1 MTDGKK
7 RAAVLIVGT
16 AAVILCCIWLGSL
29 IFVRDI
35 LPQSADLYVNGETSH
50 VKPLSH
56 DVSNRGGGSYWDSP
70 ASFLPSIPVDPG
82 DQVEL
87 VFQSLAPAEVTGTAY
102 DILRAESALG
112 DSESRTDGE
121 EINLSY
127 QENIVRFDVEKL
139 DTDYQFIRFRCT
151 WRFLVW
157 KHDME
162 YVFCLEKNHLG

>member
-1 MTDGKK
+1 MTGGKK
-7 RAAVLIVGT
+7 RAAGIIAGT
-16 AAVILCCIWLGSL
+16 AAVILCCIWIGSL

-35 LPQSADLYVNGETSH
+35 LPQSADLYVNGEASH

-70 ASFLPSIPVDPG
+70 ASFLPSITVDPG

-112 DSESRTDGE
+112 DSESRTDGDE
-121 EINLSY
+121 MTSGTREQVLSCARNY
-127 QENIVRFDVEKL
+127 ISCEWLAANISRFHFAASH
-139 DTDYQFIRFRCT
+139 QRIS
-151 WRFLVW
+151 
-157 KHDME
+157 
-162 YVFCLEKNHLG
+162 

>member
-70 ASFLPSIPVDPG
+70 ASFLPSIPVDLG

-121 EINLSY
+121 EMTSGTREQVLSCARNY
-127 QENIVRFDVEKL
+127 ISCEWLAANIL
-139 DTDYQFIRFRCT
+139 QFHIAASHQRIS
-151 WRFLVW
+151 
-157 KHDME
+157 
-162 YVFCLEKNHLG
+162 

>member
-1 MTDGKK
+1 MTGGKK
-7 RAAVLIVGT
+7 RAAGIIAGT
-16 AAVILCCIWLGSL
+16 AAVILCCIWIGSL

-35 LPQSADLYVNGETSH
+35 LPQSADLYVNGEASH

-70 ASFLPSIPVDPG
+70 ASFLPSSTVDPG

-112 DSESRTDGE
+112 DSESRTDGDE
-121 EINLSY
+121 MTSGTREQVLSCARNY
-127 QENIVRFDVEKL
+127 ISCEWLAANIL
-139 DTDYQFIRFRCT
+139 QFHIAASHQRIS
-151 WRFLVW
+151 
-157 KHDME
+157 
-162 YVFCLEKNHLG
+162 

>member
-1 MTDGKK
+1 MTGGKK
-7 RAAVLIVGT
+7 RAAGIIAGT
-16 AAVILCCIWLGSL
+16 AAVILCCIWIGSL

-35 LPQSADLYVNGETSH
+35 LPQSADLYVNGEASH

-70 ASFLPSIPVDPG
+70 ASFLPSITVDPG

-112 DSESRTDGE
+112 DSESRTDGDE
-121 EINLSY
+121 MTSGTREQVLSCARNY
-127 QENIVRFDVEKL
+127 ISCEWLAANIL
-139 DTDYQFIRFRCT
+139 QFHIAASHQRIS
-151 WRFLVW
+151 
-157 KHDME
+157 
-162 YVFCLEKNHLG
+162 

>member
-1 MTDGKK
+1 MTGGKK
-7 RAAVLIVGT
+7 RAAVIIAGT

-70 ASFLPSIPVDPG
+70 ASFLPGIPVDPG

-112 DSESRTDGE
+112 ESESRTDGE
-121 EINLSY
+121 EMASGTREQVLSCARNY
-127 QENIVRFDVEKL
+127 ISCKWLAANISRFHFAASH
-139 DTDYQFIRFRCT
+139 QRIS
-151 WRFLVW
+151 
-157 KHDME
+157 
-162 YVFCLEKNHLG
+162 